1 MAVLINGEWRSR
13 QSMNRRNEGYENL
26 KFIRAQD
33 AGDQRM
39 LGTMFGR
46 TGSAAGGAL
55 SRDAIS
61 KLEPSLGDEEESRL
75 VRKYSRSLREIEGG
89 GSQSPILEHRTHV
102 RINPLFEILGF
113 SGRLAFRG
121 TWKGASS
128 GNIKKMWAV
137 PSDRCESTCRV
148 REKFSPSVN
157 DLDGGIHSSESAST
171 GGRALRAGACL
182 EFVGLPLELLREL
195 HELTPRRVIP
205 R

>member
-1 MAVLINGEWRSR
+1 
-13 QSMNRRNEGYENL
+13 MNRRNEGYENL

-113 SGRLAFRG
+113 SGRLAFLAAWLFEALGKERVQE
-121 TWKGASS
+121 TSK
-128 GNIKKMWAV
+128 
-137 PSDRCESTCRV
+137 RCGRFHRIAANRPAACAKNFLRV
-148 REKFSPSVN
+148 
-157 DLDGGIHSSESAST
+157 
-171 GGRALRAGACL
+171 
-182 EFVGLPLELLREL
+182 
-195 HELTPRRVIP
+195 
-205 R
+205 